1 LQVSETAASVGP
13 EARSDYVSEAS
24 FDDFALSEPVRRG
37 IAERGYS
44 RPTPVQ
50 TATVRPILAGRDVIV
65 RSKTGTGKTAA
76 FAIPILERIPEG
88 RGCPSTLV
96 MAPTRE
102 LALQVAE
109 EFVALGKHKG
119 LRVVT
124 IYGGASMSD
133 QLDALKAGAEI
144 VVGTPGRIY
153 DHIRRR
159 TLDLSKVMVSVLDEA
174 DEMLNMGFFEEVTRI
189 LDHLPDACQQLL
201 FSATVPADIEQ
212 IIHDYLTDPETIL
225 LSGDEYSV
233 ENIRN
238 VLYHTNDAYPKP
250 RNLLYMIEMEE
261 PESAIVFC
269 NTRSD
274 TSLVTAVLNRNGYD
288 AELLN
293 GELPQKE
300 RERVM
305 AKVKRGEVRFMVAT
319 DIAARGIDIS
329 DLSHVVNYSL
339 PEDPA
344 VYLHRVGRTG
354 RIGKK
359 GTALSL
365 VTGAEGITLGILQK
379 KFGIAFEEKQMPT
392 PEEARR
398 LWTERHVAELR
409 EAMSA
414 SIFEG
419 FIPLAQQIK
428 ERGDADH
435 LFAFALK
442 YFFTHHRMDRVADLA
457 KAVHKKEEHERK
469 EHRTEGRREDRP
481 AGRERRDRRDRRDG
495 REEREARLPREA
507 REDRPPPE
515 GREARPQRKAEDRP
529 PREEREARPPREA
542 REDRPPREERE
553 ARPPREAR
561 EDRPPREEREA
572 RAARQEAEAPA
583 PREEREVRVT
593 RVEREVPATR
603 EPRREPRARRDLEGP
618 PPGAAPEGIEA
629 GGDGLRPGR
638 SRIFLNAGE
647 QDGADEAKVR
657 EAVGTLAPG
666 ADLLGVEVRRTS
678 SFLEVKPE
686 ALDGVVAALNGKD
699 AFGKPLVAERARRR
713 RR

>member
-1 LQVSETAASVGP
+1 MAGSREGAAPARGARPTQSGEPPCALHRKGSNLSEIAPSEGP
-13 EARSDYVSEAS
+13 SEVRSDYVSESS
-24 FDDFALSEPVRRG
+24 FDEMGLSEPVRRA
-37 IAERGYS
+37 IAERGYV

-50 TATVRPILAGRDVIV
+50 AATVRPLLAGRDVIV

-76 FAIPILERIPEG
+76 FAIPTLERIPAG
-88 RGCPSTLV
+88 RGRPSALV

-102 LALQVAE
+102 LALQVADE
-109 EFVALGKHKG
+109 MEALAKHKG
-119 LRVVT
+119 LRVVA

-159 TLDLSKVMVSVLDEA
+159 TLDLSGCMVSVLDEA

-189 LDHLPDACQQLL
+189 LDNLPDDCQQLL

-212 IIHDYLTDPETIL
+212 IIRDYLTDPETIL
-225 LSGDEYSV
+225 LSGDEYRV
-233 ENIRN
+233 DNIRN
-238 VLYHTNDAYPKP
+238 VIYHTNEGYPKP
-250 RNLLYMIEMEE
+250 RNLLYMIEMEQ

-344 VYLHRVGRTG
+344 VYLHRAGRTG

-365 VTGAEGITLGILQK
+365 ATGAEGITLGVLQK

-392 PEEARR
+392 QEEARR
-398 LWTERHVAELR
+398 IWTGRHVAELK
-409 EAMSA
+409 EAASA

-419 FIPLAQQIK
+419 FLPLAQ
-428 ERGDADH
+428 ELRGRPDGDH
-435 LFAFALK
+435 LVAFALK
-442 YFFTHHRMDRVADLA
+442 YFFTHHHIEKVQDLVTA
-457 KAVHKKEEHERK
+457 EHKKEEHVRK
-469 EHRTEGRREDRP
+469 EHREEGRREKRRDDDAPRPGREGREVRGGRAGRSDRP
-481 AGRERRDRRDRRDG
+481 ERGDRGDRGGRGRRETREIVVEAAAAEGDGAAGTPAEPVDREPREGAEPRDG
-495 REEREARLPREA
+495 R
-507 REDRPPPE
+507 
-515 GREARPQRKAEDRP
+515 P
-529 PREEREARPPREA
+529 PR
-542 REDRPPREERE
+542 
-553 ARPPREAR
+553 
-561 EDRPPREEREA
+561 
-572 RAARQEAEAPA
+572 
-583 PREEREVRVT
+583 
-593 RVEREVPATR
+593 
-603 EPRREPRARRDLEGP
+603 G
-618 PPGAAPEGIEA
+618 
-629 GGDGLRPGR
+629 
-638 SRIFLNAGE
+638 RIFLGVGE
-647 QDGADEAKVR
+647 VDG
-657 EAVGTLAPG
+657 
-666 ADLLGVEVRRTS
+666 
-678 SFLEVKPE
+678 
-686 ALDGVVAALNGKD
+686 
-699 AFGKPLVAERARRR
+699 
-713 RR
+713 